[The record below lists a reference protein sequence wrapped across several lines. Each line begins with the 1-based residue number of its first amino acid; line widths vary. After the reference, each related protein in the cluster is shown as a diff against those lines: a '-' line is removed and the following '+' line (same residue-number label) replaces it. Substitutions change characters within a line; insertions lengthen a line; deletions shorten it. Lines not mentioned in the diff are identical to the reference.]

1 MGEESRNV
9 LLQACSID
17 RAFHAQHPLVD
28 LDLITDMATADHPA
42 WSPAEGGIQKGAGE
56 GIKSAEVTEL
66 SRTPGATDLS
76 PDIKARPSEH
86 RYGRRQV
93 NGRRRRRPEVGRESR
108 SS

>member
-56 GIKSAEVTEL
+56 GIKSAEIAEL

-76 PDIKARPSEH
+76 TDIKATVASMAE
-86 RYGRRQV
+86 G
-93 NGRRRRRPEVGRESR
+93 VGDSR
-108 SS
+108 IRLISSPAVSIMIR